1 MPVQIDE
8 VTSQV
13 RTVPAADQA
22 GLLTPEMIRII
33 TDKVVAMLLND
44 LRIEAERK
52 RMTGSPPNSS
62 QKGRK

>member
-8 VTSQV
+8 ITSQV
-13 RTVPAADQA
+13 RVDPANGTA
-22 GLLTPEMIRII
+22 GALTPEMIRII

-44 LRIEAERK
+44 LRIEAERR
-52 RMTGSPPNSS
+52 RMFGSPYNGS